1 MFAPALPSAAKDL
14 GNENETLT
22 SLMLTIYILG
32 WTLGPLAAAPFS
44 EIYGRWATY
53 TYGNI
58 LYTLFTIA
66 CALSPTVGWLLAF
79 RFLAGAVGSTPLAI
93 GGGTIS
99 DLIHVHERGFALSLY
114 MFGPIIGPTV
124 GPLLGGFLT
133 QNLSWRWVFWVLAL
147 LVRTFPC
154 PSSTTIAL

>member
-14 GNENETLT
+14 GNKNETLT
-22 SLMLTIYILG
+22 SLMLTIYILD
-32 WTLGPLAAAPFS
+32 WTLGPLVAAPFS

-53 TYGNI
+53 TYSSL

-66 CALSPTVGWLLAF
+66 CALSPNVGWLLAF
-79 RFLAGAVGSTPLAI
+79 RFLAGAVSSTPLAI

-99 DLIHVHERGFALSLY
+99 DLIPVQERGFALSLY

-124 GPLLGGFLT
+124 GPMIGGFLT
-133 QNLSWRWVFWVLAL
+133 
-147 LVRTFPC
+147 
-154 PSSTTIAL
+154 